1 MKVTPDALLE
11 AISAVD
17 ERVIENTAPKLF
29 ERRADS
35 PDAFLNE
42 QPEAP
47 TPNRQISRIVTG
59 VLTAAAAAACIICV
73 TVLLPKIEKQ
83 DPFLESTTSAVTTMT
98 MDETSTETTET
109 TAEPETTAASTKKP
123 DYDTQLI
130 LEIDQNDTAYVKD
143 CSEEA
148 VSVIVPKEYLGRPVT
163 WIRGDAFDG
172 CSKLEEITVPD
183 TVKWIQ
189 SDFED
194 TPWLKKRQEENPL
207 VIVNNIV
214 VNMKACKG
222 KVVIPEG
229 VTSINF
235 DDIDCINSEITEL
248 TIPGTVKTITEDQ
261 FACFLSLKKLTIG
274 AGLEE
279 IEDYAFSGCT
289 NLTEVVL
296 SDGLKRI
303 GKCAFSDN
311 YWWNGPEPSDYCK
324 KLKIIKIPE
333 SVTEIGADA
342 FEGTP
347 WLEDRRKEN
356 PFVVVN
362 GILIDG
368 WNCKGSITIPDTVKT
383 IGDAAFYDSI
393 SNADIMFGVP
403 NTKLTSVIIP
413 DSVTKICDWAFANCS
428 NLASV
433 TLPESLT
440 SIGDS
445 AFGGC
450 GELTDIRIPAG
461 VTELGGGAL
470 TGTKWMEEQQKKSP
484 MVIVN
489 GILIDG
495 SNAKGRVSVPDGVTV
510 IGKAAFMDNDD
521 LKEVILPDS
530 VTSIGDRAFD
540 CSSLS
545 EIILP
550 NKLTSIGELALRSC
564 NLQTIVIPDSVTSIG
579 AWAFDYNE
587 NLEEVVL
594 PAGLTVIEDYVFS
607 DCKHLKSIRIP
618 DGVIKIGEEAFENC
632 RYLKDVYI
640 PASVTNINGRAF
652 YQTYEFEA
660 TERIPTFIMH
670 GEKGSCAEQFAK
682 DHSILFIA
690 EP

>member
-1 MKVTPDALLE
+1 MKITPDALLH
-11 AISAVD
+11 AVGATD
-17 ERVIENTAPKLF
+17 ESIIEKTAP
-29 ERRADS
+29 RRMYELL
-35 PDAFLNE
+35 PDEPFMPE
-42 QPEAP
+42 QPVP
-47 TPNRQISRIVTG
+47 DRKIHRIAG
-59 VLTAAAAAACIICV
+59 GLLTAAAAAACITAV
-73 TVLLPKIEKQ
+73 LLLPKIGKEE
-83 DPFLESTTSAVTTMT
+83 PSVAETTAAVTTVV
-98 MDETSTETTET
+98 TTET
-109 TAEPETTAASTKKP
+109 TTAAETTQTTETAATTKKP

-130 LEIDQNDTAYVKD
+130 LEIDQNDNTAYVKD

-194 TPWLKKRQEENPL
+194 TPWLKKRQKENPL

-214 VNMKACKG
+214 VNTQACKG
-222 KVVIPEG
+222 KVEIPEG
-229 VTSINF
+229 VTSF
-235 DDIDCINSEITEL
+235 GGIDWTESKITEL
-248 TIPGTVKTITEDQ
+248 TIPGTVKSIGEDQ

-510 IGKAAFMDNDD
+510 IGKAAFMYNDD

-530 VTSIGDRAFD
+530 VTSIGDWAFE

-550 NKLTSIGELALRSC
+550 NKLTSIGERALRSC

-579 AWAFDYNE
+579 AVAFDYNE

-594 PAGLTVIEDYVFS
+594 PAGLTVIEDFVFS

-618 DGVIKIGEEAFENC
+618 DGVIKIGKEAFGDC
-632 RYLKDVYI
+632 RNLKDVYI
-640 PASVTNINGRAF
+640 PASVTDINGRAF
-652 YQTYEFEA
+652 YQTYELEA
-660 TERIPTFIMH
+660 SERIPPFIMH

>member
-1 MKVTPDALLE
+1 MKITPDALLH
-11 AISAVD
+11 AVGATD
-17 ERVIENTAPKLF
+17 ESIIEKTAP
-29 ERRADS
+29 RRMYELL
-35 PDAFLNE
+35 PDEPFMPE
-42 QPEAP
+42 QPVP
-47 TPNRQISRIVTG
+47 DRKIHRIAG
-59 VLTAAAAAACIICV
+59 GLLTAAAAAACITAV
-73 TVLLPKIEKQ
+73 LLLPKIGKEE
-83 DPFLESTTSAVTTMT
+83 PSVAETTAAVTTVV
-98 MDETSTETTET
+98 TTET
-109 TAEPETTAASTKKP
+109 TTAAETTQTTETAATTKKP

-130 LEIDQNDTAYVKD
+130 LEIDQNDNTAYVKD

-194 TPWLKKRQEENPL
+194 TPWLKKRQKENPL

-214 VNMKACKG
+214 VNTQACKG
-222 KVVIPEG
+222 KVEIPEG
-229 VTSINF
+229 VTSF
-235 DDIDCINSEITEL
+235 GGIDWTESKITEL
-248 TIPGTVKTITEDQ
+248 TIPGTVKSIGEDQ

-440 SIGDS
+440 YIGEG
-445 AFGGC
+445 AFEGC

-510 IGKAAFMDNDD
+510 IGKAAFMYNDE

-530 VTSIGDRAFD
+530 VTSIGDWAFE

-550 NKLTSIGELALRSC
+550 NKLTSIGERALRSC

-579 AWAFDYNE
+579 ALAFDYNE

-594 PAGLTVIEDYVFS
+594 PAGLTVIEDFVFS

-618 DGVIKIGEEAFENC
+618 DGVIKIGKEAFGDC
-632 RYLKDVYI
+632 RNLKDVYI
-640 PASVTNINGRAF
+640 PASVTDINGRAF
-652 YQTYEFEA
+652 YQTYELEA
-660 TERIPTFIMH
+660 SERIPPFIMH